1 MQIGFS
7 VSTQVNPFYKA
18 MADGVRDQAKAEGM
32 EVTVLNAEDKLEKQI
47 ADVEDLIQ
55 KQIDVLLINA
65 THDGAAAVLNK
76 AADAGIPVVTLQ
88 RAVPG
93 AKVASHIGTDN
104 VVIGR
109 EGAEWI
115 AKKLNGKGNV
125 VVMEGIP
132 GAASSEDR
140 KKGSAEVW
148 PKHPGIKIV
157 AQQSGKY
164 DRAVAL
170 GVMENIS
177 RPSPRSTR
185 CSASTTRWPGVL
197 AAVKAAKRTGIMI
210 TGMDANKDAR
220 EAVEKGE
227 LAMTIALPPYDIGKR
242 GCSTPSGSR
251 PGAAGARPLC
261 DAGELHHQVAHAG
274 FHRIDPVPSGDR
286 VGSSTPP
293 GKAPPP
299 IGTSLR
305 RTHATH
311 RVHRTRPDGTAHGP
325 ASPGGRARLTVW
337 NRTEEKAKACWRRA
351 QFGAPPPGAWPRPRM
366 S

>member
-1 MQIGFS
+1 MSIRRWRTAGIAIFAVGLLAVWASGSQAAMKIGFS

-55 KQIDVLLINA
+55 KKIDVLIINA

-76 AADAGIPVVTLQ
+76 AADAGIPVITLQ
-88 RAVPG
+88 RGVPG
-93 AKVASHIGTDN
+93 AKVVSHIGTDN

-109 EGAEWI
+109 EGAEWV

-148 PKHPGIKIV
+148 PKYPGIKIV

-170 GVMENIS
+170 GVMENILQAQ
-177 RPSPRSTR
+177 PQIDAVF
-185 CSASTTRWPGVL
+185 CFNDEMAMGAL
-197 AAVKAAKRTGIMI
+197 AAVKAAKRTGILI

-220 EAVEKGE
+220 EAVAKGE
-227 LAMTIALPPYDIGKR
+227 LAMTIALPPYDIGKT
-242 GCSTPSGSR
+242 GV
-251 PGAAGARPLC
+251 
-261 DAGELHHQVAHAG
+261 LHAKWLQSKEK
-274 FHRIDPVPSGDR
+274 PVP
-286 VGSSTPP
+286 
-293 GKAPPP
+293 
-299 IGTSLR
+299 
-305 RTHATH
+305 
-311 RVHRTRPDGTAHGP
+311 
-325 ASPGGRARLTVW
+325 ARFVMPVSFIT
-337 NRTEEKAKACWRRA
+337 K
-351 QFGAPPPGAWPRPRM
+351 
-366 S
+366 

>member
-1 MQIGFS
+1 MDRRWGRMAGTAIVAVGFLLVWATGSQAAIKIGFS

-55 KQIDVLLINA
+55 KKIDVLLINA

-88 RAVPG
+88 RGVPG

-109 EGAEWI
+109 EGAEWV
-115 AKKLNGKGNV
+115 AKKLNGQGNV

-140 KKGSAEVW
+140 KKGSAEIW
-148 PKHPGIKIV
+148 PKYPGVKIV
-157 AQQSGKY
+157 AQQSGRY

-170 GVMENIS
+170 SVMENILQAQ
-177 RPSPRSTR
+177 PKIDAVFTFNDEM
-185 CSASTTRWPGVL
+185 AMGVL
-197 AAVKAAKRTGIMI
+197 AAVKAAKRTGIVI

-220 EAVEKGE
+220 EAVAKGE
-227 LAMTIALPPYDIGKR
+227 LSMTIALPPYDIGKT
-242 GCSTPSGSR
+242 GV
-251 PGAAGARPLC
+251 
-261 DAGELHHQVAHAG
+261 LHAKWLKTKE
-274 FHRIDPVPSGDR
+274 RPVP
-286 VGSSTPP
+286 P
-293 GKAPPP
+293 
-299 IGTSLR
+299 
-305 RTHATH
+305 RTVMPVSFIT
-311 RVHRTRPDGTAHGP
+311 
-325 ASPGGRARLTVW
+325 
-337 NRTEEKAKACWRRA
+337 K
-351 QFGAPPPGAWPRPRM
+351 
-366 S
+366 

>member
-1 MQIGFS
+1 MGIRRWRAVGIGIFASGLLAVWASGSQAGMKIGFS

-170 GVMENIS
+170 GVMENILQAQ
-177 RPSPRSTR
+177 PQIDAVF
-185 CSASTTRWPGVL
+185 CFNDEMAMGVL

-242 GCSTPSGSR
+242 GV
-251 PGAAGARPLC
+251 
-261 DAGELHHQVAHAG
+261 LHAKWLKTKEQ
-274 FHRIDPVPSGDR
+274 PVP
-286 VGSSTPP
+286 
-293 GKAPPP
+293 
-299 IGTSLR
+299 
-305 RTHATH
+305 
-311 RVHRTRPDGTAHGP
+311 
-325 ASPGGRARLTVW
+325 ARYVMPVSFIT
-337 NRTEEKAKACWRRA
+337 K
-351 QFGAPPPGAWPRPRM
+351 
-366 S
+366 

>member
-1 MQIGFS
+1 MGIRGWRKAGLAILGVAFLLVWASGSMAGTTIGFS

-18 MADGVRDQAKAEGM
+18 MADGVRDGARDLGM
-32 EVTVLNAEDKLEKQI
+32 DATILNAEDKLEKQI

-55 KQIDVLLINA
+55 KKVQVIVINA

-76 AADAGIPVVTLQ
+76 AAEAGIPVVTLQ
-88 RAVPG
+88 RGVPG
-93 AKVASHIGTDN
+93 AKAASHIGTDN

-115 AKKLNGKGNV
+115 AKTLGSKGNV

-148 PKHPGIKIV
+148 PKYPGIKIV

-170 GVMENIS
+170 SVMENILQAQ
-177 RPSPRSTR
+177 PQIDAVF
-185 CSASTTRWPGVL
+185 CFNDEMAMGAL
-197 AAVKAAKRTGIMI
+197 AAVKAAKRTGIKI

-227 LAMTIALPPYDIGKR
+227 LAMTIALPPYDIGKT
-242 GCSTPSGSR
+242 GVVFAKWLQTK
-251 PGAAGARPLC
+251 
-261 DAGELHHQVAHAG
+261 EK
-274 FHRIDPVPSGDR
+274 PVPALQVMPVSFI
-286 VGSSTPP
+286 T
-293 GKAPPP
+293 K
-299 IGTSLR
+299 
-305 RTHATH
+305 
-311 RVHRTRPDGTAHGP
+311 
-325 ASPGGRARLTVW
+325 
-337 NRTEEKAKACWRRA
+337 
-351 QFGAPPPGAWPRPRM
+351 
-366 S
+366 

>member
-1 MQIGFS
+1 MKIGFS

-88 RAVPG
+88 RGVPG

-170 GVMENIS
+170 GVMENILQAQ
-177 RPSPRSTR
+177 PQIDAVF
-185 CSASTTRWPGVL
+185 CFNDEMAMGVL
-197 AAVKAAKRTGIMI
+197 AAVKAAKRTGILI

-242 GCSTPSGSR
+242 GV
-251 PGAAGARPLC
+251 
-261 DAGELHHQVAHAG
+261 LHAKWLKTKGQ
-274 FHRIDPVPSGDR
+274 PVP
-286 VGSSTPP
+286 
-293 GKAPPP
+293 
-299 IGTSLR
+299 
-305 RTHATH
+305 
-311 RVHRTRPDGTAHGP
+311 
-325 ASPGGRARLTVW
+325 ARYVMPVSFIT
-337 NRTEEKAKACWRRA
+337 K
-351 QFGAPPPGAWPRPRM
+351 
-366 S
+366 

>member
-1 MQIGFS
+1 MGIRRWRTAGIAIFAVGLLAMWTSASQAAMKIGFS

-18 MADGVRDQAKAEGM
+18 MADGVRDQAKADGM

-55 KQIDVLLINA
+55 KKIDVLIINA

-76 AADAGIPVVTLQ
+76 AADAGIPVITLQ
-88 RAVPG
+88 RGVPG
-93 AKVASHIGTDN
+93 AKVVSHIGTDN

-125 VVMEGIP
+125 VVMEGIS

-148 PKHPGIKIV
+148 PKYPGIKIV

-170 GVMENIS
+170 GVMENILQAQ
-177 RPSPRSTR
+177 PQIDAVF
-185 CSASTTRWPGVL
+185 CFNDEMAMGAL
-197 AAVKAAKRTGIMI
+197 AAVKAAKRTGILI

-220 EAVEKGE
+220 EAVAKGE
-227 LAMTIALPPYDIGKR
+227 LAMTIALPPYDIGKT
-242 GCSTPSGSR
+242 GV
-251 PGAAGARPLC
+251 
-261 DAGELHHQVAHAG
+261 LHAKWLKSKEK
-274 FHRIDPVPSGDR
+274 PVP
-286 VGSSTPP
+286 
-293 GKAPPP
+293 
-299 IGTSLR
+299 
-305 RTHATH
+305 
-311 RVHRTRPDGTAHGP
+311 
-325 ASPGGRARLTVW
+325 ARFVMPVSFLT
-337 NRTEEKAKACWRRA
+337 K
-351 QFGAPPPGAWPRPRM
+351 
-366 S
+366 

>member
-1 MQIGFS
+1 MEIRRWHGVGIALLAVGLVLAWAAAGQAGMKVGFS

-18 MADGVRDQAKAEGM
+18 MADGVRDQGAAEGY
-32 EVTVLNAEDKLEKQI
+32 EVTVLNADDKLEKQI

-55 KQIDVLLINA
+55 KKIDVLIINA
-65 THDGAAAVLNK
+65 TQDGAAAVLNK
-76 AADAGIPVVTLQ
+76 AADAGIPVITLQ

-93 AKVASHIGTDN
+93 AKVVSHIGTDN

-148 PKHPGIKIV
+148 PKYPGIKVV

-170 GVMENIS
+170 GVMENILQAQ
-177 RPSPRSTR
+177 PQIDAVF
-185 CSASTTRWPGVL
+185 CFNDEMAMGAL
-197 AAVKAAKRTGIMI
+197 AAVKAANRKGILI

-220 EAVEKGE
+220 EAVAKGE
-227 LAMTIALPPYDIGKR
+227 LAMTIALPPYDIGKT
-242 GCSTPSGSR
+242 GVIFAKWLQTK
-251 PGAAGARPLC
+251 
-261 DAGELHHQVAHAG
+261 EK
-274 FHRIDPVPSGDR
+274 PVPALQVMPVSFI
-286 VGSSTPP
+286 T
-293 GKAPPP
+293 K
-299 IGTSLR
+299 
-305 RTHATH
+305 
-311 RVHRTRPDGTAHGP
+311 
-325 ASPGGRARLTVW
+325 
-337 NRTEEKAKACWRRA
+337 
-351 QFGAPPPGAWPRPRM
+351 
-366 S
+366 

>member
-1 MQIGFS
+1 MGLLAIGCLVLWAATGQTATKIGFS

-18 MADGVRDQAKAEGM
+18 MADGVRDQAKAEGY

-55 KQIDVLLINA
+55 KKIDVLLINA

-76 AADAGIPVVTLQ
+76 AADAGIPVITLQ
-88 RAVPG
+88 RGVPG
-93 AKVASHIGTDN
+93 AKVVSHIGTDN

-109 EGAEWI
+109 EGAEWV

-140 KKGSAEVW
+140 KKGSAAVW
-148 PKHPGIKIV
+148 PKYPGIKIV

-170 GVMENIS
+170 GVMENILQAQ
-177 RPSPRSTR
+177 PRIDAVF
-185 CSASTTRWPGVL
+185 CFNDEMAMGAL
-197 AAVKAAKRTGIMI
+197 AAVKAAKRTGIAI

-242 GCSTPSGSR
+242 GVMFAKWLKTK
-251 PGAAGARPLC
+251 
-261 DAGELHHQVAHAG
+261 EQ
-274 FHRIDPVPSGDR
+274 PVP
-286 VGSSTPP
+286 
-293 GKAPPP
+293 
-299 IGTSLR
+299 
-305 RTHATH
+305 
-311 RVHRTRPDGTAHGP
+311 
-325 ASPGGRARLTVW
+325 
-337 NRTEEKAKACWRRA
+337 A
-351 QFGAPPPGAWPRPRM
+351 QYVMPVSFITKK
-366 S
+366 